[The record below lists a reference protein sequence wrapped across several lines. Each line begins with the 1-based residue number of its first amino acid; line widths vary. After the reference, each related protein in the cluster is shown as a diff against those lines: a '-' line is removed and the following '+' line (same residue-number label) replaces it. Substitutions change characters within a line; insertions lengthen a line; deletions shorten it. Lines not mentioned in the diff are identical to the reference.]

1 MEEMATER
9 SVYCGLER
17 DESLHVA
24 GQCVEAP
31 SVSHGLLVR
40 INTDTG
46 IKPWD
51 FAGKVMVVIAFYP
64 QSLLS
69 FNKQLKLRNP
79 IFSRRE
85 IADWPS
91 LPFAFQKNPY
101 KLIVLNINSDGTR
114 RGGPLH
120 KVSAAGRSKKGE
132 GNEIPQ
138 LSDGNGSSSNQDEI
152 IALFRRIQSSI
163 SDRETASKKKRN
175 PSSSKGKT
183 RDELKDSSPVK
194 DGVISKWRRED
205 VPKKEQEI
213 QKNEPVADRKL
224 TRLPSN
230 FVKRSPIPS
239 PSTRSGKVPELKSET
254 EVSAESKF
262 PRVEELKLPQLK
274 ELAKARGIRGYSRMK
289 KSELVKLLRS

>member
-1 MEEMATER
+1 M
-9 SVYCGLER
+9 G
-17 DESLHVA
+17 
-24 GQCVEAP
+24 
-31 SVSHGLLVR
+31 
-40 INTDTG
+40 
-46 IKPWD
+46 
-51 FAGKVMVVIAFYP
+51 VMAFYP
-64 QSLLS
+64 QSMLS

-79 IFSRRE
+79 IFSRIGVHVFRVNLHLDANRSIGQVISSLLYAGIKEIFLLNLAE

-91 LPFAFQKNPY
+91 SPFAFQKNPY
-101 KLIVLNINSDGTR
+101 KLTVLNINSDGSR

-132 GNEIPQ
+132 GGNEIHQ

-163 SDRETASKKKRN
+163 SERETVSKKKRN

-205 VPKKEQEI
+205 VPKTEQEI

-239 PSTRSGKVPELKSET
+239 PSTRSGKVPEQKSET
-254 EVSAESKF
+254 EVSAGIEGKEQSKL

-274 ELAKARGIRGYSRMK
+274 ELAKARGIKGYSRMK